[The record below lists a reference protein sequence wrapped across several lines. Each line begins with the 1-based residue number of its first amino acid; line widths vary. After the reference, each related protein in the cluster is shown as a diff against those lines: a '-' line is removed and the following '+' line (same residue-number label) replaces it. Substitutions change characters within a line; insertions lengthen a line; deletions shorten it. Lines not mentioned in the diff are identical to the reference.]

1 MNVVRLLVLGALR
14 ETGPA
19 HGYAIGQ
26 LLDDWQVQTWTN
38 LRSGSVYHALQQMA
52 KEGLIMAGEPETGD
66 RGPGK
71 TRFAITDAG
80 RASFFALLREA
91 LSSFDLIELSS
102 GLAFLD
108 ALPDEGRE
116 LLAETKARLEENA
129 LRLQKIAATTS
140 NEKGAP
146 RTQDLLGLWS
156 ANLAATAGS
165 LEKILARN

>member
-14 ETGPA
+14 EIGPA

-26 LLDDWQVQTWTN
+26 LLEAWQVQTWTH

-52 KEGLIMAGEPETGD
+52 KEGLIGAGKQEAGD

-80 RASFFALLREA
+80 DAAFFNLLREA

-102 GLAFLD
+102 GIAFLD
-108 ALPDEGRE
+108 ALPKEGRE
-116 LLAETKARLEENA
+116 RLAETTELLSENA
-129 LRLQKIAATTS
+129 NRLRKIAAITPAGR
-140 NEKGAP
+140 GAP
-146 RTQDLLGLWS
+146 RTHDLLILWS
-156 ANLAATAGS
+156 TNLSATAGS
-165 LEKILARN
+165 LAKILARD